1 MVFWEEVAKQAPRFF
16 SHFLANFFL
25 ERKAGTTHSFFIFI
39 IAFRLDFDAKIGT
52 ESTGCQ
58 RINNIQKGKKKKHFL
73 YKSSGRDSHTLIF
86 FLSSVFL

>member
-1 MVFWEEVAKQAPRFF
+1 LVGGCKASTTIFQSLF
-16 SHFLANFFL
+16 SQFFL